1 MALDMTGSAGSVGG
15 MNGLTPLW
23 PADVIHVNEDG
34 WVLINR
40 GLAQGV
46 VVGQRLL
53 AVGPSVRNLRNLF
66 AAHDDAP
73 APVVLQI
80 RRTYEML
87 EVVYAEREC
96 AVAVATRAPI
106 ERRPE
111 FYRGLSGEL
120 LVWVPLPRDYTYPPA
135 DADDNA
141 DGSGA
146 DDAENSAS
154 DVGVNVPIMGYP
166 MGRMNARPD
175 AVASV
180 DETEDSVVGDSDDAD
195 GQVPYD
201 QAIADEPPERVTQE
215 DERWEEALPLNGV
228 SVGDLVVPA
237 LPAAP
242 TLSGLA
248 AAPTTLS
255 ASAPTPAPTVAYDF
269 ATPVTHAATT
279 VPGAE
284 GTGHTSDWMKPLV

>member
-1 MALDMTGSAGSVGG
+1 MATGNTGNAGNFGDT
-15 MNGLTPLW
+15 NGAAPLW

-53 AVGPSVRNLRNLF
+53 VVGPSVRQVRDLF
-66 AAHDDAP
+66 AAHGDAL
-73 APVVLQI
+73 APVALQI
-80 RRTYEML
+80 RRTYELL

-96 AVAVATRAPI
+96 AIAVAARAPI

-111 FYRGLSGEL
+111 FYRGPTGEL
-120 LVWVPLPRDYTYPPA
+120 LVWVPLPHDYTYPPVDDGD
-135 DADDNA
+135 DA
-141 DGSGA
+141 G
-146 DDAENSAS
+146 DAENDTENGAD

-166 MGRMNARPD
+166 MGRMNTRPTAGD
-175 AVASV
+175 SV
-180 DETEDSVVGDSDDAD
+180 DATESDDDDTDDED
-195 GQVPYD
+195 GQTPDD
-201 QAIADEPPERVTQE
+201 QAVADEPPERVTQE

-242 TLSGLA
+242 TLSGLVG
-248 AAPTTLS
+248 APTTLS
-255 ASAPTPAPTVAYDF
+255 ASAPASAPPLAAYDF
-269 ATPVTHAATT
+269 ATPVTHADAVT
-279 VPGAE
+279 PRAE
-284 GTGHTSDWMKPLV
+284 GTGQSSDWMKPLV

>member
-1 MALDMTGSAGSVGG
+1 
-15 MNGLTPLW
+15 MNGTPPLW

-66 AAHDDAP
+66 AAHNDAP

-96 AVAVATRAPI
+96 VVAVAARAPI

-111 FYRGLSGEL
+111 FYRGPSGEL

-135 DADDNA
+135 NGDEDNGA
-141 DGSGA
+141 EDNDA
-146 DDAENSAS
+146 DDAEDGAH

-166 MGRMNARPD
+166 TGRMNTRPTAGD
-175 AVASV
+175 SV
-180 DETEDSVVGDSDDAD
+180 DETESEDSADDGG

-201 QAIADEPPERVTQE
+201 QAVADEPPERVTQE

-242 TLSGLA
+242 TLSGLL

-255 ASAPTPAPTVAYDF
+255 ASAATPAPAVAYDF